1 MVKGVE
7 GSREVKKNK
16 SRDVLPVTG
25 EGNVVVDAEECCFSG
40 MVGAVCRL
48 EGSDGR
54 EGVEMG
60 GEAGFDD
67 AVLQPSPLPQLA
79 CCVLLYQMPFDSP
92 RSTDILFFHVIS
104 FFPDSALPCSSVLP
118 FQ

>member
-40 MVGAVCRL
+40 MVGALCRL

-67 AVLQPSPLPQLA
+67 AFEDL
-79 CCVLLYQMPFDSP
+79 
-92 RSTDILFFHVIS
+92 
-104 FFPDSALPCSSVLP
+104 
-118 FQ
+118 